1 MQNLKCSKKHNY
13 LKNRHKHNFCGDCG
27 RRLRWQGYFV
37 KLFYLSFL
45 ILLISGCEAFQASPT
60 RTPQSLQPTNEVT
73 PPQVNT
79 TNTTNT
85 TVNTTIE
92 LPKVVIQPR
101 NNSLNIY
108 FLNVQGDAAIVQK
121 GRESI
126 LINGGKEAD
135 SSMILKKLRDLGI
148 SELNHTILTN
158 PSQDTIGSIPYL
170 ILRTKPTYLY
180 ESGLSDSST
189 NYRLMKDVFLNTT
202 IIQHNKQLDFDNA
215 FTKILVL
222 YDDGKGFASRMEDN
236 SLIVKMVYE
245 NVRVLFM
252 GYCGFECEERLY
264 DEDLGADIVKLSPD
278 CNANSLVFLQK
289 VNPKLAI
296 VKDACPDVE
305 NRFNNLN
312 IPLYKIKDGDL
323 SISIKEGN
331 YEVIR

>member
-1 MQNLKCSKKHNY
+1 MKKKCFKKHNY
-13 LKNRHKHNFCGDCG
+13 LKHRHNHNFCGDCG
-27 RRLRWQGYFV
+27 KRLRWRGIFT
-37 KLFYLSFL
+37 KLFYLGFL
-45 ILLISGCEAFQASPT
+45 VLFISGCEYLQASPT
-60 RTPQSLQPTNEVT
+60 RNPQSLQPTNEVALSA
-73 PPQVNT
+73 NE

-85 TVNTTIE
+85 TINATIII
-92 LPKVVIQPR
+92 PQVVIQPR
-101 NNSLNIY
+101 NNSLNLY
-108 FLNVQGDAAIVQK
+108 FLNVQGDAAIIQK
-121 GRESI
+121 GGESM

-170 ILRTKPTYLY
+170 ILRAKPTYLY
-180 ESGLSDSST
+180 ESGLNDGST

-202 IIQHNKQLDFDNA
+202 IVQHNKQIDFDNA

-236 SLIVKMVYE
+236 SLIVKIAYE

-252 GYCGFECEERLY
+252 GYCGFECEERIY
-264 DEDLGADIVKLSPD
+264 DEDLEADIIKLSPD

-289 VNPKLAI
+289 VNPKIAI
-296 VKDACPDVE
+296 VKDTCPEVE

-312 IPLYKIKDGDL
+312 IPLYQIKDGDL
-323 SISIKEGN
+323 AVSIKNGS

>member
-1 MQNLKCSKKHNY
+1 MPIAKCSRKHNY
-13 LKNRHKHNFCGDCG
+13 YKNRHKHNFCGDCG
-27 RRLRWQGYFV
+27 KRLRWHGMFT
-37 KLFYLSFL
+37 KLFYFSFL
-45 ILLISGCEAFQASPT
+45 ILFLSGCEYLQASPT
-60 RTPQSLQPTNEVT
+60 RTPQSLPPTNET
-73 PPQVNT
+73 PS
-79 TNTTNT
+79 TNNINITNGT
-85 TVNTTIE
+85 INTTIE
-92 LPKVVIQPR
+92 LPQVVIQPR

-108 FLNVQGDAAIVQK
+108 FPNIQGDATIVQN
-121 GRESI
+121 GRESM

-148 SELNHTILTN
+148 TELNHTILTN

-170 ILRTKPTYLY
+170 ILRAKPTYLY

-189 NYRLMKDVFLNTT
+189 NYRLMKDVFPNATT
-202 IIQHNKQLDFDNA
+202 IQHNKQIDFDNA

-236 SLIVKMVYE
+236 SLIVKITYE

-264 DEDLGADIVKLSPD
+264 DEDLEADIIKLSPD

-289 VNPKLAI
+289 VNPKIAI
-296 VKDACPDVE
+296 VKDTCSDVE

-323 SISIKEGN
+323 AVSIKDEN
-331 YEVIR
+331 YEIIR

>member
-1 MQNLKCSKKHNY
+1 MKCRKKHNY
-13 LKNRHKHNFCGDCG
+13 LKNRHKHNFCSDCG
-27 RRLRWQGYFV
+27 KRLRWQGIFT

-45 ILLISGCEAFQASPT
+45 ILFISGCEILQASPT
-60 RTPQSLQPTNEVT
+60 RTPQSLPPANEVPIST
-73 PPQVNT
+73 NQ
-79 TNTTNT
+79 TNTTINA
-85 TVNTTIE
+85 TIE

-121 GRESI
+121 GGESM

-148 SELNHTILTN
+148 TELNHTILTN

-170 ILRTKPTYLY
+170 ILRAKPTYLY

-202 IIQHNKQLDFDNA
+202 IVQHNKQIDFDNA

-236 SLIVKMVYE
+236 SLIVKIAYE

-264 DEDLGADIVKLSPD
+264 DEDLEADVIKLSPD

-289 VNPKLAI
+289 VNPKIAI
-296 VKDACPDVE
+296 VKDTCSDVE
-305 NRFNNLN
+305 NRFSNLN
-312 IPLYKIKDGDL
+312 IPLYKIKEGDL
-323 SISIKEGN
+323 AVSIKDGN